1 MHFKQLCDCVT
12 SLCSQSKIKWA
23 RWYGPLQNRFAAC
36 HGENEIL
43 FSLFLPRNFCPPPL
57 CAYLCYAVVSKQNFN
72 WFTLLNTNF
81 DEKFKLF
88 DRTIKSL
95 KKRLRFKGQ
104 SHEKVCEVMIWD
116 VSFGLKSLPT
126 VCKILNRMIKS
137 YDFSNR
143 VALDVRPVSLICR
156 FCGAPQDRTA
166 DCHNT
171 LQKNRLFRRTVPF
184 NKKQNP
190 VKKQRLRMSKHC
202 IFQLTVFWYI

>member
-1 MHFKQLCDCVT
+1 VSHLCVVKVKSSGRDDMDRYRIGLRPATEKMKYYSVCS
-12 SLCSQSKIKWA
+12 SLAI
-23 RWYGPLQNRFAAC
+23 FA
-36 HGENEIL
+36 
-43 FSLFLPRNFCPPPL
+43 PPL